1 MNPPVVVSDT
11 PEGAAARAADHIIET
26 LGEALRERPHAT
38 LAVSGG
44 STPKLMFKEMARQP
58 FDWTRVHLFW
68 VDERV
73 VPPDHPDS
81 NYGMTRQALI
91 EPLGLAEKQ
100 VHRMKGERT
109 PQDAVAAYETE
120 LTRFF
125 DLAPG
130 RLPEFDVVH
139 LGMGADGHTA
149 SLFPGDALIGDRAGI
164 AAAAFNAER
173 DSYRVTLLPGVLLNA
188 RDTVFLATGG
198 DKAETLEGVLRGAD
212 DALKWPAQLASRQGK
227 KVAWFVD
234 RAAYT
239 AGKGGE
245 SKQG

>member
-1 MNPPVVVSDT
+1 
-11 PEGAAARAADHIIET
+11 
-26 LGEALRERPHAT
+26 
-38 LAVSGG
+38 
-44 STPKLMFKEMARQP
+44 
-58 FDWTRVHLFW
+58 LFW

-91 EPLGLAEKQ
+91 EPLELAEKQ
-100 VHRMKGERT
+100 VHRMQGERT
-109 PQDAVAAYETE
+109 PEDAVAAYETE
-120 LTRFF
+120 LRRIL

-149 SLFPGDALIGDRAGI
+149 SLFPGDALIEDRAGI
-164 AAAAFNAER
+164 VAAVFNAER

-198 DKAETLEGVLRGAD
+198 DKAEALAGVLRGAD
-212 DALKWPAQLASRQGK
+212 DVLKWPAQLVSRQGK
-227 KVAWFVD
+227 KVTWFVD
-234 RAAYT
+234 RAAYST
-239 AGKGGE
+239 GKGGE